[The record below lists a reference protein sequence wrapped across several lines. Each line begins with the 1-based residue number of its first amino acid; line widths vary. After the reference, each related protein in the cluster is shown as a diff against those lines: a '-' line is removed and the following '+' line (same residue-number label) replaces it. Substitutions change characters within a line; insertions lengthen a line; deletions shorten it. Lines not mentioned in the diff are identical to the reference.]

1 MWGAVRTSAGGRR
14 PVSGR
19 AGREPHGGCV
29 PGQARGYRPCMA
41 LIAFDPPDRFV
52 TGTVGPPGQRQFF
65 LQATGAGRTT
75 TVAVEKSQV
84 QVLADRVNDLLDSYA
99 GGAATEQAAA
109 LHLDNAPL
117 DTPIEEEF
125 TVGTM
130 GLSWDPER
138 ERLVIE
144 CHAVGDSY
152 DDPEALESIED
163 MEDEVAPATDPS
175 QLVLRVVLAPAVARA
190 FARRSTTI
198 VAAGRPPCPFCATP
212 LDPEGH
218 ICPRA
223 NGYKR

>member
-1 MWGAVRTSAGGRR
+1 
-14 PVSGR
+14 
-19 AGREPHGGCV
+19 
-29 PGQARGYRPCMA
+29 MA

-75 TVAVEKSQV
+75 TVAVEKAQV
-84 QVLADRVNDLLDSYA
+84 QVLADRVNDLLDSFA
-99 GGAATEQAAA
+99 GGAAAEQAAA
-109 LHLDNAPL
+109 PHVDNAPL
-117 DTPIEEEF
+117 DTPIEEDF

-144 CHAVGDSY
+144 CHAVGDAY
-152 DDPEALESIED
+152 DSPEVLESTE
-163 MEDEVAPATDPS
+163 EEVDPATDPN
-175 QLVLRVVLAPAVARA
+175 QLVMRVVLTPAVARA
-190 FARRSTTI
+190 FAQRSVTV

-212 LDPEGH
+212 LEPEGH
-218 ICPRA
+218 VCPRA

>member
-1 MWGAVRTSAGGRR
+1 
-14 PVSGR
+14 
-19 AGREPHGGCV
+19 
-29 PGQARGYRPCMA
+29 MA

-65 LQATGAGRTT
+65 LQASGAGRLA
-75 TVAVEKSQV
+75 TVAVEKAQV
-84 QVLADRVNDLLDSYA
+84 QVLAERVNDLLGSFVEGRA
-99 GGAATEQAAA
+99 PTAANSLEGAV
-109 LHLDNAPL
+109 DNAPL
-117 DTPIEEEF
+117 DTPIEEDF

-138 ERLVIE
+138 QRLIIE

-152 DDPEALESIED
+152 DSIEAFEGD
-163 MEDEVAPATDPS
+163 EDPDSPIEEPDPATDPD
-175 QLVLRVVLAPAVARA
+175 QLVLRVVLTPTLARA
-190 FARRSTTI
+190 FVRRSLSI
-198 VAAGRPPCPFCATP
+198 VAAGRPPCPFCALP

>member
-1 MWGAVRTSAGGRR
+1 
-14 PVSGR
+14 
-19 AGREPHGGCV
+19 
-29 PGQARGYRPCMA
+29 MA

-65 LQATGAGRTT
+65 LQATGSGRTT

-84 QVLADRVNDLLDSYA
+84 QVLADRVNDLLDSFA

-109 LHLDNAPL
+109 RHTDNAPL

-125 TVGTM
+125 AVGTM

-138 ERLVIE
+138 ERLVID
-144 CHAVGDSY
+144 CHAAGDAF
-152 DDPEALESIED
+152 DTAEAIEG
-163 MEDEVAPATDPS
+163 MEGQEEVDPATDPR
-175 QLVLRVVLAPAVARA
+175 QLVLRVVLDPAVARA
-190 FARRSTTI
+190 FARRS
-198 VAAGRPPCPFCATP
+198 VSVVSAGRPPCPFCSLP

-218 ICPRA
+218 VCARA

>member
-1 MWGAVRTSAGGRR
+1 
-14 PVSGR
+14 
-19 AGREPHGGCV
+19 
-29 PGQARGYRPCMA
+29 MA

-65 LQATGAGRTT
+65 LQATASGRTT
-75 TVAVEKSQV
+75 TVAVEKAQV
-84 QVLADRVNDLLDSYA
+84 QVLADRVNDLLDSFA
-99 GGAATEQAAA
+99 GGSATEQAAQR
-109 LHLDNAPL
+109 HVDNAPL

-144 CHAVGDSY
+144 CHAAGDAY
-152 DDPEALESIED
+152 DSPEALES
-163 MEDEVAPATDPS
+163 MEEERDPATDPN
-175 QLVLRVVLAPAVARA
+175 QLVMRVVLDPAVARA
-190 FARRSTTI
+190 FARRSVSV
-198 VAAGRPPCPFCATP
+198 VAAGRPPCPFCAGP

-223 NGYKR
+223 NGYRR